1 MTITDLQAVLP
12 ITAVTAP
19 ITLDLYKDIHKG
31 IRAELFSVTTEAG
44 RLDPSEAIAR
54 AALATHVSD
63 VVELLTGH
71 AHHEDAAIQP
81 VLESRLPDLAER
93 IEVDHLTLEAHMD
106 DLLAMATE
114 AASSNAVDPGGRVHR
129 LYLALASFTSDYLR
143 HQDVEE
149 RVVMPALEAAVGI
162 EEVVRVHQAIL
173 AHIPP
178 DEMAKGLAVMIP
190 AMNIDD
196 RAALLSGM
204 QAGAPAE
211 VFAGVWSLVGS
222 VLDVADRRA
231 LARRLDLD

>member
-1 MTITDLQAVLP
+1 VTITEQTVLP

-31 IRAELFSVTTEAG
+31 IRAELFAITAEAG
-44 RLDPSEAIAR
+44 SLDPSVGIGR
-54 AALATHVSD
+54 AALATHVRD

-71 AHHEDAAIQP
+71 AHHEDGAIQP

-106 DLLAMATE
+106 DLVAMADE
-114 AASSNAVDPGGRVHR
+114 AASSSATDPGTQVHR

-149 RVVMPALEAAVGI
+149 RVVMPALEAAVGL
-162 EEVVRVHQAIL
+162 EEVVTIHQAIL
-173 AHIPP
+173 ADIPP
-178 DEMAKGLAVMIP
+178 EEMAKGLAVMIP

-196 RAALLSGM
+196 RTGLLGGM
-204 QAGAPAE
+204 RAGAPAE

-222 VLDVADRRA
+222 VLDVAERQA
-231 LARRLDLD
+231 LARRLGID